1 MILMG
6 HVNHMILMGHVNH
19 MILMGHVNV
28 ALEPYDIDG
37 ACECSLGTI

>member
-1 MILMG
+1 
-6 HVNHMILMGHVNH
+6 

-37 ACECSLGTI
+37 ACEPYDIDGACDCSHGTI

>member
-1 MILMG
+1 
-6 HVNHMILMGHVNH
+6 

-37 ACECSLGTI
+37 ACECSHLQVRFFQIFLNFLLYN